1 NKAFPWAGSCSDNF
15 APCQPDAAAATTC
28 NAATGGASGC
38 ARCTG
43 TAACQGG
50 PTIWDW
56 LNQLNAAGFAGHSD
70 WRIPAI
76 GLDGG
81 AVELETIVDR
91 SVSSGCGTGAQVA
104 SPTSSCVAAAFNAGC
119 ATGCTAS
126 SCSCTQN
133 QIYSSATSVAA
144 STPPFLSAWGV
155 SFFTG

>member
-1 NKAFPWAGSCSDNF
+1 
-15 APCQPDAAAATTC
+15 
-28 NAATGGASGC
+28 
-38 ARCTG
+38 
-43 TAACQGG
+43 
-50 PTIWDW
+50 
-56 LNQLNAAGFAGHSD
+56 GFAGHSD

-126 SCSCTQN
+126 SGSCTQN
-133 QIYSSATSVAA
+133 QIYPSATSRAA
-144 STPPFLSAWGV
+144 STPPCLSAWGV
-155 SFFTG
+155 SFFTGQVQSHAEVLPSFVRAVRGTPTTIPCGTFLARFGSQGSGAGQFLDPEDVAADQNGNIFVADGG